1 MVNRTVN
8 RTGSTSRIVVLPKDY
23 CAGAGLDVGSHVQLR
38 YGNLLLIVP
47 PGKEAEADRLVKANG
62 GNL

>member
-1 MVNRTVN
+1 M
-8 RTGSTSRIVVLPKDY
+8 PKDY